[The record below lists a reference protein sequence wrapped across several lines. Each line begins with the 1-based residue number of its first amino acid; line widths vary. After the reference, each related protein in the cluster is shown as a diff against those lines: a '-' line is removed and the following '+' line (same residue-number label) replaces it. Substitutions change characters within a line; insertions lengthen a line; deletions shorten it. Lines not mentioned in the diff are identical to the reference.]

1 VAIDDR
7 EEFANPERLPWAH
20 EVRAEDF
27 RAVLDNFAFDEDDF
41 VLATTRGH
49 SFDAYIIEHTAGSRA
64 CYVGMLGS
72 KRKKA
77 VVLKAL
83 EEAGVPK
90 NALARV
96 RTPIGL
102 DIGADSPAEI
112 AVSVVAELVKV
123 RRGEKGREET
133 ARGGKRR

>member
-1 VAIDDR
+1 
-7 EEFANPERLPWAH
+7 
-20 EVRAEDF
+20 
-27 RAVLDNFAFDEDDF
+27 
-41 VLATTRGH
+41 
-49 SFDAYIIEHTAGSRA
+49 
-64 CYVGMLGS
+64 MLGS

-83 EEAGVPK
+83 EDAGVPK
-90 NALARV
+90 EALDRV
-96 RTPIGL
+96 KTPIGL